1 MKTIHIILISIFLTI
16 IYTGCGLGFKPDMPK
31 KEDYPDNVPCYL
43 ADVCLTVNAYMVNNK
58 TDCLIALQKCYRYTD
73 YDKCKKEPTE
83 ELQNDCRNAIV
94 IKY

>member
-1 MKTIHIILISIFLTI
+1 MRHVLIICTFFLIFG
-16 IYTGCGLGFKPDMPK
+16 TGCKPEMPSIK
-31 KEDYPDNVPCYL
+31 NYDNMPCYL

-58 TDCLIALQKCYRYTD
+58 TDCTIALQKCYRYTD

-83 ELQNDCRNAIV
+83 EAQNDCRNAVV